1 MFPGMKICTGWF
13 SRNGGR
19 LFNLGMDMGRKL
31 IPGESAKR
39 VHLWHHKAIPG
50 LPFFWKSVCCM
61 WWSFFIVLSILRGWG
76 IDKKA
81 PDLYDWNGALVCLA
95 VASMNLFAT
104 NHQGYFLYLF
114 ILNDRVVLLIC
125 GVTIERRPHPYHWQS
140 QTLSI

>member
-1 MFPGMKICTGWF
+1 
-13 SRNGGR
+13 
-19 LFNLGMDMGRKL
+19 MDMGSKL
-31 IPGESAKR
+31 FLVNRQSWIFGIIRRFLAF
-39 VHLWHHKAIPG
+39 
-50 LPFFWKSVCCM
+50 PFFGRVYAACNGV
-61 WWSFFIVLSILRGWG
+61 FIVLSILRGWG

-95 VASMNLFAT
+95 VASMNLFAP

>member
-1 MFPGMKICTGWF
+1 MCTGWF
-13 SRNGGR
+13 SRDGER

-39 VHLWHHKAIPG
+39 VHLFIIRRFQAF
-50 LPFFWKSVCCM
+50 PFFGRVYAACNEV
-61 WWSFFIVLSILRGWG
+61 FIVLSMG

-95 VASMNLFAT
+95 VASMNLFAP